1 MDNKQHYSLILMTI
15 FRMLKQLLNETLVT
29 DASITQ
35 INPVVSFP
43 HIFHMIQLKKNND
56 LNMCVHTYH

>member
-43 HIFHMIQLKKNND
+43 HIFHMIQ
-56 LNMCVHTYH
+56 